1 MAEILTH
8 LNLNFDSSKS
18 AGLKTL
24 LESGE
29 MANPAAVELDAQY
42 RQLREECGLLDRSA
56 RGKLMVSG
64 SEAAEYLQGQL
75 TNDVEAL
82 APGEGQYAALLDRK
96 GHMQADMRVLRTSPE
111 EIWIDTEPEALEPA
125 RRHLE
130 MYKIGREVAIA
141 DLTGE
146 RAILA
151 LIGPRSA
158 AVAGTAALPEN
169 ACETTVVAAVDCLAV
184 GTAAGIDLIAK
195 TTDAARLRE
204 ALTGAGAVAV
214 DAEAAEV
221 VRIEAGIPRFG
232 AEMSA
237 ETMPAEAGIV
247 ERAVSFT
254 KGCYIGQEPV
264 ARLHYKGRPNRHLR
278 GLELSAPATP
288 GASLHLGEKEVGR
301 IGSAC
306 VSPARGPIAL
316 AIVRREAEPG
326 AELTVGEDGVTARVV
341 DLPFG

>member
-1 MAEILTH
+1 M
-8 LNLNFDSSKS
+8 
-18 AGLKTL
+18 
-24 LESGE
+24 
-29 MANPAAVELDAQY
+29 
-42 RQLREECGLLDRSA
+42 LDRSG
-56 RGKLMVSG
+56 RGKLVVSG
-64 SEAAEYLQGQL
+64 PEAAEYLQGQL

-82 APGEGQYAALLDRK
+82 SPGEGQYAALLDRK
-96 GHMQADMRVLRTSPE
+96 GHMQADMRVLRIAAE

-130 MYKIGREVAIA
+130 MYKIGREAAIA
-141 DLTGE
+141 DLTAE
-146 RAILA
+146 RAILS
-151 LIGPRSA
+151 LIGPRS
-158 AVAGTAALPEN
+158 VELAGTAALPEHAN
-169 ACETTVVAAVDCLAV
+169 EAAGVGGVACLAV
-184 GTAAGIDLIAK
+184 GTAAGIDLISKSAD
-195 TTDAARLRE
+195 TDRLRE
-204 ALTGAGAVAV
+204 ALTAAGAVEV
-214 DAEAAEV
+214 GPEAAEV
-221 VRIEAGIPRFG
+221 VRIEAGTPRFG

-278 GLELSAPATP
+278 GLELSAPAAP
-288 GASLHLGEKEVGR
+288 GASLVLGGKEVGR

-306 VSPARGPIAL
+306 VSPARGPLAL

-326 AELTVGEDGVTARVV
+326 AELAVGEDGVTARVV